1 MAIKSK
7 SEIISRF
14 LTPAVNFFLRSQL
27 EKVED
32 LNIKI
37 IAGDRQI
44 LTGKIEQISLATTKV
59 IYQGIHVTKAD
70 VSTANIAVNLGGIL
84 RGKPLRLLHPI
95 FVQGNIKLIPD
106 DLHTSIHSPL
116 LSQGLID
123 LIIILLEKKGI
134 KDPQKI
140 VEKYQFIWQDLTI
153 NSDKFILT
161 SNLIDSNGKINQLIL
176 SSGLALKSE
185 HELLFNPIHL
195 EGIPDLDNILINNLE
210 IDLGRDVELTELV
223 LTETEL
229 SCSGKAKVVS

>member
-14 LTPAVNFFLRSQL
+14 LTPAVKFFLRSQL
-27 EKVED
+27 EEVED

-44 LTGKIEQISLATTKV
+44 LTGKIEQVSLVTSKV
-59 IYQGIHVTKAD
+59 VYQGIHVTKAD
-70 VSTANIAVNLGGIL
+70 VSTENIAVNLGGIL

-106 DLHTSIHSPL
+106 DLHTSIHAPL
-116 LSQGLID
+116 LHQGLID
-123 LIIILLEKKGI
+123 LIVILLEKKEI
-134 KDPQKI
+134 KNPEKI
-140 VEKYQFIWQDLTI
+140 IEKYEFIWQDLII
-153 NSDKFILT
+153 NPDKFILT
-161 SNLIDSNGKINQLIL
+161 ANLIDTHGKINKLIL

-195 EGIPDLDNILINNLE
+195 EGIPDLESILINNLE
-210 IDLGRDVELTELV
+210 IDLGSDVELTELI
-223 LTETEL
+223 LTEKEL